1 MLSDGSAKLVKS
13 QWITLKNFLKQ
24 VKSNE
29 LYDTYTNLLARNP
42 DNMSHILK
50 LVNIMMTLSPITAEC
65 ERQFSGED
73 IYLFIYLSIFFFN
86 T

>member
-1 MLSDGSAKLVKS
+1 MSVLSDDSAKLVKS
-13 QWITLKNFLKQ
+13 QWITLKNFLKK
-24 VKSNE
+24 VKNNE
-29 LYDTYTNLLARNP
+29 FYDTYTNLLARNP

-50 LVNIMMTLSPITAEC
+50 LVNIMMTLSPTTVEC

-73 IYLFIYLSIFFFN
+73 IYLSIFFN